1 MTYSNNVEKI
11 KANKDRKAWN
21 ETVIRKGAK
30 LNKTKRD
37 RTDKRAFIEMET
49 EI

>member
-21 ETVIRKGAK
+21 EEVIRKGAK

-37 RTDKRAFIEMET
+37 RTDKRAFVEMET